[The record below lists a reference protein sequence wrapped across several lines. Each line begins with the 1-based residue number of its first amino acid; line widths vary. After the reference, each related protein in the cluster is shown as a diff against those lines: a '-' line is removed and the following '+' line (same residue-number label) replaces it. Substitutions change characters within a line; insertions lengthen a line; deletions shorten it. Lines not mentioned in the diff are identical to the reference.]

1 MNKKELADRLDGREI
16 GEEIAQIINQKRE
29 EERSKPMKDCLNCIN
44 YMGAT
49 KGKKCRTMLA
59 PAKGYACH
67 MTKAQALKTEREIIN
82 HTQSPQTIKE
92 AAGQIAW
99 IEGR

>member
-1 MNKKELADRLDGREI
+1 
-16 GEEIAQIINQKRE
+16 
-29 EERSKPMKDCLNCIN
+29 MKDCSNCIN

-99 IEGR
+99 IESR